1 MLRQSYLQ
9 TVAARQALTT
19 QREAQETLGR
29 LVDLNRA
36 RYQHGAI
43 SEVEVLKAE
52 TEKLTTDQDVE
63 RANQALSVTKSQ
75 LAFLLGVRQ
84 RVLTFEVDA
93 QLPEY
98 AVPSALQGANVDGLL
113 TMARKQRPDLQGA
126 TLNRNRAEAS
136 VRASQRL
143 RFPDIELSAG
153 VSGQGSGTDAINP
166 PTYSVGLTLTP
177 PIFNRFEG
185 EIAKAKAD
193 LTTQKTQ
200 LAKTEASVLQDVVT
214 AFAQFK
220 STRKLVERA
229 ERELL
234 DHSKRTR
241 DLVQMQYQKGA
252 ATLLE
257 YLDAQ
262 RIFIS
267 TKLDWENDLAD
278 YWLAVS
284 LIGQAVGTEIYP

>member
-1 MLRQSYLQ
+1 
-9 TVAARQALTT
+9 
-19 QREAQETLGR
+19 
-29 LVDLNRA
+29 
-36 RYQHGAI
+36 
-43 SEVEVLKAE
+43 
-52 TEKLTTDQDVE
+52 
-63 RANQALSVTKSQ
+63 
-75 LAFLLGVRQ
+75 VRR
-84 RVLTFEVDA
+84 RVLVFEVDA
-93 QLPEY
+93 QLPAY
-98 AVPSALQGANVDGLL
+98 AIPTALHSATIEALL
-113 TMARKQRPDLQGA
+113 SLARKQRPDLQGA
-126 TLNRNRAEAS
+126 TLNQDRAAAS
-136 VRASQRL
+136 VRASERL

-153 VSGQGSGTDAINP
+153 VSGQGSGSDAINP
-166 PTYSVGLTLTP
+166 PTFSFGLTLTP

-193 LTTQKTQ
+193 LLTQKTQ
-200 LAKTEASVLQDVVT
+200 LAKTEASVLNDVVT
-214 AFAQFK
+214 AFAQFN
-220 STRKLVERA
+220 STRNLVERA

-241 DLVQMQYQKGA
+241 DLVQLQYQKGA

-284 LIGQAVGTEIYP
+284 LIGQAVGMEINP